1 MIDRLSS
8 LRGRVRVTNA
18 DGFTYESSNLVVYG
32 GGDIIARLLAGYTE
46 YRISHMLFAYHNTA
60 GTADSVV
67 PARTDTVAN
76 KFTALNGTTKDY
88 IRASVL
94 SPAQMSA
101 SGVNYSSNQATFVAI
116 ANAVTGVKG
125 LAFGAGS
132 NSKVNAIGIVAAP
145 TGAAAGDVLYAHF
158 GLSTAVPAV
167 GSNQVT
173 ATWTLEAD

>member
-1 MIDRLSS
+1 MLDRTS
-8 LRGRVRVTNA
+8 LLKGRVRVSNEA
-18 DGFTYESSNLVVYG
+18 GFTYESSNLVVYG

-60 GTADSVV
+60 GTADTVI
-67 PARTDTVAN
+67 PARTDTVASA
-76 KFTALNGTTKDY
+76 FTALTGTKDY

-101 SGVNYSSNQATFVAI
+101 SGGNYASNQATFVAI
-116 ANAVTGVKG
+116 ANAATGIHGV
-125 LAFGAGS
+125 AFGSAS

-145 TGAAAGDVLYAHF
+145 TGAAAGDKLYAYF

>member
-1 MIDRLSS
+1 MLDRLSS

-18 DGFTYESSNLVVYG
+18 EGLSYESSNLVVYG

-60 GTADSVV
+60 GTADTVIPVRS
-67 PARTDTVAN
+67 DTVASA
-76 KFTALNGTTKDY
+76 FTALNGTTKDY

-101 SGVNYSSNQATFVAI
+101 SDVDYTSNQATFVAI
-116 ANAVTGVKG
+116 ANAASGIHS
-125 LAFGAGS
+125 LAFGAAS

-145 TGAAAGDVLYAHF
+145 TGAAAGDVLYAYF
-158 GLSTAVPAV
+158 GLGTAIPAV